1 MGFLFIIMFEN
12 LLKKNTFVKVAEPI
26 KPNWMK
32 TRLIIFAL
40 FTFALSACTQY
51 TCPTY
56 AKEDTKKVEV
66 ADKLEESRM

>member
-1 MGFLFIIMFEN
+1 
-12 LLKKNTFVKVAEPI
+12 
-26 KPNWMK
+26 MK

-56 AKEDTKKVEV
+56 AKKDTKKTEV
-66 ADKLEESRM
+66 AEKLEESRL